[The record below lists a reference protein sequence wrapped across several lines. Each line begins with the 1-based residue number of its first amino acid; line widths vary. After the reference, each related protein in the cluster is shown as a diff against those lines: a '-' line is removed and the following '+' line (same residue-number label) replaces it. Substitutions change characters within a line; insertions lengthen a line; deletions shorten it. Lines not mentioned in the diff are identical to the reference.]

1 MSPKLVTLLGPHRGK
16 VYSFDETEQKITIG
30 RLPTQTIFLPEQGV
44 SRQHCMI
51 MIEDGRPTLR
61 DLDSRNGT
69 RVNGMPVM
77 QRVLEDGDVVEVGD
91 SQFLFLLHEPQPDET
106 QTSVTIQDTD
116 LDTAVA
122 LKIPWARPAP
132 PGAAGIV
139 STAPSAARKAHDLD
153 VLLKIN
159 NALNCIR
166 ELEPLERQLL
176 TAIFEVI
183 PARRGA
189 ILLAGETLGDWEFTF
204 GLWRGE
210 ESQRTVEVSRTV
222 LQQVIQEKSA
232 ILSTDTHSDPA
243 LRGSES
249 LYQARVRAVL
259 CAPLMVFD
267 KFIGAIYA
275 DTSDE
280 SHIFDRDH
288 LALLVGIAG
297 VAAPALENVRRV
309 ARLEAENRRLIEEI
323 RVEHNMVGES
333 ESLRRVERFITKV
346 APAESTVLIMG
357 ESGTGKE
364 LVARA
369 IHYLS
374 RRAGKMFVAI
384 NCAAIPEN
392 LLEAELFGHERG
404 AFTGAVGLKRGKLE
418 MASGGTL
425 FLDEIGELA
434 PALQA
439 KLLRVLQERQFERVG
454 GTQPVKADLRVIAAT
469 NRNLEES
476 IRSGAFRQDLFF
488 RLNVVS
494 VTLPPLRERR
504 EDIPLLVS
512 YFISKLSEHC
522 GRRVRSISPKARACL
537 MRYDWPGNI
546 RELENAIERA
556 IVLGSSEVIEI
567 EDLPEGLIESQ
578 PAASGGIPRFHESV
592 QQAKRRLILEA
603 LETSHGNYTEAAK
616 QLGLHPNYL
625 HRLIRNLDLREAIR
639 KHSA

>member
-1 MSPKLVTLLGPHRGK
+1 
-16 VYSFDETEQKITIG
+16 
-30 RLPTQTIFLPEQGV
+30 
-44 SRQHCMI
+44 HCI
-51 MIEDGRPTLR
+51 LEIEGGHVILR
-61 DLDSRNGT
+61 DMDSRNGT

-77 QRVLEDGDVVEVGD
+77 QRVLEDGDVIEVGD
-91 SQFLFLLHEPQPDET
+91 SQFLVLLHEPQEEET
-106 QTSVTIQDTD
+106 QTSVTIQETD

-122 LKIPWARPAP
+122 VKIPWARQSQ
-132 PGAAGIV
+132 PGAAQIV
-139 STAPSAARKAHDLD
+139 SPDPNATRKARDLD

-159 NALNCIR
+159 NALSWIR

-176 TAIFEVI
+176 MAIFEVI

-189 ILLAGETLGDWEFTF
+189 ILLVGETPGEWESTF
-204 GLWRGE
+204 GLWRAE
-210 ESQRTVEVSRTV
+210 EGQQPVQVSRTV
-222 LQQVIQEKSA
+222 LQQVTHERSG

-259 CAPLMVFD
+259 CVPLMVFD
-267 KFIGAIYA
+267 KLIGAIYA

-280 SHIFDRDH
+280 AQLFDRDH
-288 LALLVGIAG
+288 LALLIGIAG
-297 VAAPALENVRRV
+297 VAAPALENVRRLE
-309 ARLEAENRRLIEEI
+309 RLEAENRRLIDEI
-323 RVEHNMVGES
+323 RVEHNMVGEG
-333 ESLRRVERFITKV
+333 EPIRKVQRFITKV

-374 RRAGKMFVAI
+374 RRTTKMFAAI

-418 MASGGTL
+418 MANGGTL

-434 PALQA
+434 PPLQA
-439 KLLRVLQERQFERVG
+439 KLLRVLQEREFERVG
-454 GTQPVKADLRVIAAT
+454 GTQPVKVDLRVIAAT
-469 NRNLEES
+469 NRNLEEL
-476 IRSGAFRQDLFF
+476 IRRGAFRQDLFF

-494 VTLPPLRERR
+494 VTLPALRERR
-504 EDIPLLVS
+504 EDIPLLIN
-512 YFISKLSEHC
+512 YFISKLSGHS
-522 GRRVRSISPKARACL
+522 GRRVRSISAKAKACL
-537 MRYDWPGNI
+537 LRYDWPGNI

-567 EDLPEGLIESQ
+567 EDLPESLFESQ
-578 PAASGGIPRFHESV
+578 VPGGGEIPSFHEAV
-592 QQAKRRLILEA
+592 QQAKRQLILDAIEV
-603 LETSHGNYTEAAK
+603 SQGNYTEAAK

-625 HRLIRNLDLREAIR
+625 HRLIRNLKLREEVR

>member
-16 VYSFDETEQKITIG
+16 VYSFEESEQKITIG

-44 SRQHCMI
+44 SRQHCVLGN
-51 MIEDGRPTLR
+51 EGGRTTLR
-61 DLDSRNGT
+61 DLESRNGT

-77 QRVLEDGDVVEVGD
+77 HRVLEDGDVIEVGD
-91 SQFLFLLHEPQPDET
+91 SQFLFLLHEPQAEKT
-106 QTSVTIQDTD
+106 QTSVTIQEAG

-122 LKIPWARPAP
+122 VKIPWTRPSQ
-132 PGAAGIV
+132 PGGAEIA
-139 STAPSAARKAHDLD
+139 STAPSSARKARDLD

-159 NALNCIR
+159 NALNSIR

-189 ILLAGETLGDWEFTF
+189 ILLAGDAPGEWEFTF

-210 ESQRTVEVSRTV
+210 ESQRPVEVSRTV
-222 LQQVIQEKSA
+222 LQQVMQERSGT
-232 ILSTDTHSDPA
+232 LSTDTYSDPA

-249 LYQARVRAVL
+249 LYQAHVRAVL

-267 KFIGAIYA
+267 RLIGAIYA
-275 DTSDE
+275 DTSDQ

-288 LALLVGIAG
+288 LALLIGIAG
-297 VAAPALENVRRV
+297 VAAPALENVRRL
-309 ARLEAENRRLIEEI
+309 AHLEAENRRLIDEI

-333 ESLRRVERFITKV
+333 EPIRRVERFITKV
-346 APAESTVLIMG
+346 APTESTVLIMG

-404 AFTGAVGLKRGKLE
+404 AFTGAIGLKRGKLE

-439 KLLRVLQERQFERVG
+439 KLLRVLQEREFERVG
-454 GTQPVKADLRVIAAT
+454 GTQPVKVDLRVITAT

-476 IRSGAFRQDLFF
+476 IRRGSFRQDLFF

-504 EDIPLLVS
+504 EDIPLLIN
-512 YFISKLSEHC
+512 YFIRKLSGHS
-522 GRRVRSISPKARACL
+522 GRQVRSISAKAKACL
-537 MRYDWPGNI
+537 MRYDWPGNV

-556 IVLGSSEVIEI
+556 IVLGASEVIEI
-567 EDLPEGLIESQ
+567 EDLPESLIESQ
-578 PAASGGIPRFHESV
+578 PASGGEIPRFHESV
-592 QQAKRRLILEA
+592 QQAKRRLIMEA
-603 LETSHGNYTEAAK
+603 METSQGSYTEAAK
-616 QLGLHPNYL
+616 RLGLHPNYL